1 MNCFVSATFVFLKL
15 KAVISSKRNAVSSKR
30 SSKKLLLLPLKY
42 NIWDTAGNVLTLTH
56 AFLRYSQEICTYSQ
70 TCALKLLY
78 LRPLKSKEKRINS
91 VKLPLVFSSE
101 QFTHGSC
108 GSQDSQNTS
117 IQK

>member
-1 MNCFVSATFVFLKL
+1 MLNCFVSATFVFFKL
-15 KAVISSKRNAVSSKR
+15 KAVISSKRNAV

-42 NIWDTAGNVLTLTH
+42 NIWDTAGNVLTLTR
-56 AFLRYSQEICTYSQ
+56 AFLRYSQEICMYSQ

-91 VKLPLVFSSE
+91 VKLPLVFSGE
-101 QFTHGSC
+101 QFTHGSR